1 LLARWSPLHFEIS
14 TKAEVRAIL
23 RVLVQTIVAVVG
35 GTGAEGS
42 GLAARFAQAGVL
54 VRIGSRNLEKA
65 KDVARRIAKDT
76 TGHTNADAVT
86 GAGIVI
92 LTVPL
97 SAQVETL
104 KSIRGS
110 IAPGAILVDATV
122 PLEVA
127 IGGRLSRILTLW
139 DGSAAQQAARLVP
152 GVPVVAA
159 FHALSAEA
167 LANLDHPLDCDAL
180 ICGDSAEAKA
190 AVSELAALIPGVRA
204 IDAGTLDNARLLESA
219 AALLISLNLR
229 HKIRDSGMRFT
240 GVKA

>member
-1 LLARWSPLHFEIS
+1 LAR
-14 TKAEVRAIL
+14 VIL
-23 RVLVQTIVAVVG
+23 RVLVQTIIAVVG

-42 GLAARFAQAGVL
+42 GLAARFAQAGATVC
-54 VRIGSRNLEKA
+54 IGSRNLEKA
-65 KDVARRIAKDT
+65 QEAARRIAHQINGSQA
-76 TGHTNADAVT
+76 TGHTNADAVA

-104 KSIRGS
+104 KMIRGS
-110 IAPGAILVDATV
+110 FAPGAILVDATV
-122 PLEVA
+122 PLEIA
-127 IGGRLSRILTLW
+127 IGGRLSRTLTLW

-167 LANLDHPLDCDAL
+167 LAKLDHPLDCDAL
-180 ICGDSAEAKA
+180 ICGDSAEAKT
-190 AVSELAALIPGVRA
+190 AVAQLAALIPGVRA
-204 IDAGTLDNARLLESA
+204 IDAGPLDNARLLESA

-229 HKIRDSGMRFT
+229 HKVKESGMRFT
-240 GVKA
+240 GVPQA

>member
-1 LLARWSPLHFEIS
+1 
-14 TKAEVRAIL
+14 
-23 RVLVQTIVAVVG
+23 VQTIVAVVG

-42 GLAARFAQAGVL
+42 GLALRFARAGAR
-54 VRIGSRNLEKA
+54 VRIGSRNPAKA
-65 KDVARRIAKDT
+65 QETATRIGAET

-86 GAGIVI
+86 EAAIVV

-110 IAPGAILVDATV
+110 IAPGSILVDATV
-122 PLEVA
+122 PLEIA
-127 IGGRLSRILTLW
+127 IGGRISRTLTLW

-190 AVSELAALIPGVRA
+190 AVTRLAQMIPGVCA
-204 IDAGTLDNARLLESA
+204 IDAGPLDNARLLESA

-229 HKIRDSGMRFT
+229 HKVKQSGMRIT
-240 GVKA
+240 GL

>member
-1 LLARWSPLHFEIS
+1 
-14 TKAEVRAIL
+14 VR
-23 RVLVQTIVAVVG
+23 V
-35 GTGAEGS
+35 
-42 GLAARFAQAGVL
+42 
-54 VRIGSRNLEKA
+54 GSRNLEKA
-65 KDVARRIAKDT
+65 QETARRIGENA
-76 TGHTNADAVT
+76 TGHTNSDAVA
-86 GAGIVI
+86 GASIVI

-97 SAQVETL
+97 SAQVDTL

-180 ICGDSAEAKA
+180 ICGDSVEAKT
-190 AVSELAALIPGVRA
+190 AVAQLAATIPGVRA
-204 IDAGTLDNARLLESA
+204 IDAGPLDNARLLESA

-229 HKIRDSGMRFT
+229 HKVKESGMRIT
-240 GVKA
+240 GI

>member
-1 LLARWSPLHFEIS
+1 
-14 TKAEVRAIL
+14 
-23 RVLVQTIVAVVG
+23 VQTIVAVVG

-42 GLAARFAQAGVL
+42 GLAARFARAGVR
-54 VRIGSRNLEKA
+54 VRIGSRNSEKA
-65 KDVARRIAKDT
+65 EETARRIGGQA
-76 TGHTNADAVT
+76 TGHANADAVKEAT
-86 GAGIVI
+86 IVVV
-92 LTVPL
+92 TVPL

-127 IGGRLSRILTLW
+127 IGGRVSRILTLW

-180 ICGDSAEAKA
+180 ICGDSAEAKTS
-190 AVSELAALIPGVRA
+190 VTQLAATIPGVRA
-204 IDAGTLDNARLLESA
+204 IDAGPLDNARLLESA

-229 HKIRDSGMRFT
+229 HKVRESGMRIT
-240 GVKA
+240 GI

>member
-1 LLARWSPLHFEIS
+1 MYHQV
-14 TKAEVRAIL
+14 T
-23 RVLVQTIVAVVG
+23 VQMIVAIVG

-42 GLAARFAQAGVL
+42 GLAARFARAGL
-54 VRIGSRNLEKA
+54 RVRIGSRNLEKA
-65 KDVARRIAKDT
+65 QEAARRIGGEA
-76 TGHTNADAVT
+76 TGHLNPEAVSD
-86 GAGIVI
+86 AGIVV

-110 IAPGAILVDATV
+110 IAAGAILVDATV
-122 PLEVA
+122 PLEIA
-127 IGGRLSRILTLW
+127 IGGRISRTLTLW

-152 GVPVVAA
+152 GVSVVAA

-167 LANLDHPLDCDAL
+167 LAKLDHPLDCDTL

-190 AVSELAALIPGVRA
+190 EVAKLAAMIPGVRA
-204 IDAGTLDNARLLESA
+204 IDAGPLDNARLLESA

-229 HKIRDSGMRFT
+229 YKVKESGMRIT
-240 GVKA
+240 GL

>member
-1 LLARWSPLHFEIS
+1 MPPLAQG
-14 TKAEVRAIL
+14 IL

-35 GTGAEGS
+35 GTGAEGR
-42 GLAARFAQAGVL
+42 GLAARFAQAGVS

-65 KDVARRIAKDT
+65 QETARRLGENA
-76 TGHTNADAVT
+76 TGHTNSDAAA

-110 IAPGAILVDATV
+110 LAPGAILVDATV

-139 DGSAAQQAARLVP
+139 DGSAAQQTARLLP

-180 ICGDSAEAKA
+180 ICGDSVEAKT
-190 AVSELAALIPGVRA
+190 AVTQLAATIPGVRA
-204 IDAGTLDNARLLESA
+204 IDAGPLDNARLLESA

-229 HKIRDSGMRFT
+229 HKVKESGMRIT
-240 GVKA
+240 GI

>member
-1 LLARWSPLHFEIS
+1 
-14 TKAEVRAIL
+14 
-23 RVLVQTIVAVVG
+23 VQTIVAVVG

-42 GLAARFAQAGVL
+42 GLALRFVRAGVR
-54 VRIGSRNLEKA
+54 VRIGSRNAEKA
-65 KDVARRIAKDT
+65 QDAARNIGGQA
-76 TGHTNADAVT
+76 TGHTNPDAVAE
-86 GAGIVI
+86 AGIVV

-97 SAQVETL
+97 SAQAETL

-110 IAPGAILVDATV
+110 FAPGAILVDATV
-122 PLEVA
+122 PLEIA
-127 IGGRLSRILTLW
+127 IGGRISRLLTLW

-167 LANLDHPLDCDAL
+167 LGKLDHPLDCDAL

-190 AVSELAALIPGVRA
+190 AVAQLAATIPGVRA
-204 IDAGTLDNARLLESA
+204 IDAGPLDNARLLESA

-229 HKIRDSGMRFT
+229 HKVKESGMRLT
-240 GVKA
+240 GVPKA

>member
-1 LLARWSPLHFEIS
+1 ME
-14 TKAEVRAIL
+14 
-23 RVLVQTIVAVVG
+23 TIVAVVG
-35 GTGAEGS
+35 GTGAEGG
-42 GLAARFAQAGVL
+42 GLALRFAHAGAR
-54 VRIGSRNLEKA
+54 VRIGSRDLEKA
-65 KDVARRIAKDT
+65 QDAARRIAGQT
-76 TGHTNADAVT
+76 NAAEVTGHTNEDAVA
-86 GAGIVI
+86 GASIVV

-110 IAPGAILVDATV
+110 IAPGAVLVDATV
-122 PLEVA
+122 PLEIA
-127 IGGRLSRILTLW
+127 IGGRLSRTLTLW

-167 LANLDHPLDCDAL
+167 LAKLDHPLDGDTL

-190 AVSELAALIPGVRA
+190 AVARLAATIAGVRA
-204 IDAGTLDNARLLESA
+204 IDAGPLDNARLLESA

-229 HKIRDSGMRFT
+229 HKVKESGMRIT
-240 GVKA
+240 GLPGGAAS

>member
-1 LLARWSPLHFEIS
+1 MPRLAR
-14 TKAEVRAIL
+14 VIL
-23 RVLVQTIVAVVG
+23 RVLVETIVAVVG

-42 GLAARFAQAGVL
+42 GLALRFAQAGVR
-54 VRIGSRNLEKA
+54 VRIGSRNVEKA
-65 KDVARRIAKDT
+65 QEAARRIGENA
-76 TGHTNADAVT
+76 TGHTNSDAVA

-97 SAQVETL
+97 AAQVETL

-110 IAPGAILVDATV
+110 MATGAVLVDATV

-127 IGGRLSRILTLW
+127 IGGRISRLLTLW

-167 LANLDHPLDCDAL
+167 LAKLDHPLDCDAL

-190 AVSELAALIPGVRA
+190 AVAQLAALIPGVRP
-204 IDAGTLDNARLLESA
+204 IDAGPLDNARMLESA

-229 HKIRDSGMRFT
+229 HKVKESGMRIT
-240 GVKA
+240 GVPSGAKT

>member
-1 LLARWSPLHFEIS
+1 VERII
-14 TKAEVRAIL
+14 AI
-23 RVLVQTIVAVVG
+23 VG

-42 GLAARFAQAGVL
+42 GLAARFAKAGAQ
-54 VRIGSRNLEKA
+54 VRIGSRNSEKA
-65 KDVARRIAKDT
+65 QETAGWIGGNA
-76 TGHTNADAVT
+76 TGHTNSGAVA

-104 KSIRGS
+104 KSIRGAL
-110 IAPGAILVDATV
+110 APGTILVDATV

-127 IGGRLSRILTLW
+127 IGGRISRTLTLW

-167 LANLDHPLDCDAL
+167 LAKLDHPLDCDTL

-190 AVSELAALIPGVRA
+190 AVAKLAALIPGVRA
-204 IDAGTLDNARLLESA
+204 VDAGPLDNARLLESA

-229 HKIRDSGMRFT
+229 HKIKESGMRIT
-240 GVKA
+240 GL

>member
-1 LLARWSPLHFEIS
+1 
-14 TKAEVRAIL
+14 
-23 RVLVQTIVAVVG
+23 VVG

-42 GLAARFAQAGVL
+42 GLAARFVLAGAH
-54 VRIGSRNLEKA
+54 VRIGSRSLERA
-65 KDVARRIAKDT
+65 LEAAQRIGGNA
-76 TGHTNADAVT
+76 TGHTNADAVAT
-86 GAGIVI
+86 ASIVI

-97 SAQVETL
+97 SAQADTL

-110 IAPGAILVDATV
+110 IAAGAILVDTTV

-127 IGGRLSRILTLW
+127 IGGRLSRTLTLW

-167 LANLDHPLDCDAL
+167 LAKLDHPIDCDAL
-180 ICGDSAEAKA
+180 LCGDSAEAKA
-190 AVSELAALIPGVRA
+190 IVSELAAMIPGVRA
-204 IDAGTLDNARLLESA
+204 IDAGPLDNARLLESA

-229 HKIRDSGMRFT
+229 HKVRESGMRFT
-240 GVKA
+240 GLPSGPKK

>member
-1 LLARWSPLHFEIS
+1 VQNLI
-14 TKAEVRAIL
+14 AI
-23 RVLVQTIVAVVG
+23 VG
-35 GTGAEGS
+35 GTGAEGR
-42 GLAARFAQAGVL
+42 GLAARFAKAGAE

-65 KDVARRIAKDT
+65 QETARRIGENAS
-76 TGHTNADAVT
+76 GHSNVDAVA
-86 GAGIVI
+86 GAAIVI

-104 KSIRGS
+104 KSIRTS
-110 IAPGAILVDATV
+110 FAPGAILVDATV
-122 PLEVA
+122 PLEIA
-127 IGGRLSRILTLW
+127 IGGRVSRTLTLW

-167 LANLDHPLDCDAL
+167 LGDLDHPLDCDAL
-180 ICGDSAEAKA
+180 LCGDNAEAKT
-190 AVSELAALIPGVRA
+190 AVMKLAETIPGVRA

-229 HKIRDSGMRFT
+229 HKVKESGMRIT
-240 GVKA
+240 GLRT

>member
-1 LLARWSPLHFEIS
+1 MQIN
-14 TKAEVRAIL
+14 I
-23 RVLVQTIVAVVG
+23 AVVG

-42 GLAARFAQAGVL
+42 GLALRFAKGGARVF
-54 VRIGSRNLEKA
+54 VGSRDLEKA
-65 KDVARRIAKDT
+65 RDAARRISAQVSPAEV
-76 TGHTNADAVT
+76 TGHTNKDAVAA
-86 GAGIVI
+86 AGIVV

-104 KSIRGS
+104 KSIRDS
-110 IAPGAILVDATV
+110 IAPSAILVDATV
-122 PLEVA
+122 PLEIA
-127 IGGRLSRILTLW
+127 IGGRLSRMLTLW

-167 LANLDHPLDCDAL
+167 LAKLDRPLDCDTL

-190 AVSELAALIPGVRA
+190 AVTQLAAMISGVRA
-204 IDAGTLDNARLLESA
+204 IDGGPLDNARLLESA

-229 HKIRDSGMRFT
+229 HKVKGSGMRIT
-240 GVKA
+240 GLPGGANP

>member
-1 LLARWSPLHFEIS
+1 MPPLAQG
-14 TKAEVRAIL
+14 IL

-42 GLAARFAQAGVL
+42 GLAARFAKAGVR

-65 KDVARRIAKDT
+65 QETARRIGAQA

-86 GAGIVI
+86 EAAIVV

-127 IGGRLSRILTLW
+127 IGGRVSRILTLW

-167 LANLDHPLDCDAL
+167 LSNLDHPIDCDAL
-180 ICGDSAEAKA
+180 ICGDSVEAKT
-190 AVSELAALIPGVRA
+190 AVTQLAATIPGVRA
-204 IDAGTLDNARLLESA
+204 IDAGPLDNARLLESA

-229 HKIRDSGMRFT
+229 HKVKESGMRIT
-240 GVKA
+240 GI

>member
-1 LLARWSPLHFEIS
+1 
-14 TKAEVRAIL
+14 
-23 RVLVQTIVAVVG
+23 VQTIIAVVG

-42 GLAARFAQAGVL
+42 GLAARFAKAGAQ

-65 KDVARRIAKDT
+65 QETARGLGENA
-76 TGHTNADAVT
+76 TGHTNSDAVA

-127 IGGRLSRILTLW
+127 IGGRVSRLLTLW
-139 DGSAAQQAARLVP
+139 DGSAAQQAARLLP
-152 GVPVVAA
+152 GVSVVAA

-167 LANLDHPLDCDAL
+167 LSKLDHPIECDAL

-190 AVSELAALIPGVRA
+190 AVSQLAQMIPGVRV
-204 IDAGTLDNARLLESA
+204 IDAGPLDNARLLESA

-229 HKIRDSGMRFT
+229 HKVKESGMRIT
-240 GVKA
+240 GLPGAKT